1 MGNAKFCN
9 CNSVDNNLQDFY
21 FIFMT
26 TSPKNTQF
34 QTTITDGYTFDCQ
47 SITVGGAVLDGQV
60 VSNTLVKLPL
70 ATMNRH
76 GLIAGATGT
85 GKTKTV
91 QKIIES
97 LSEAGVPSLV
107 LDIKGDVSGISKAGQ
122 TDNPKVIDRSKLLG
136 IEWLAKKYPVEF
148 LTISATTGVKL
159 RATVTEFGPNLFSKM
174 LDLNDT
180 QESAIAMIFKYC
192 DDQGLALLDLADLK
206 AVLQY
211 LLSDNG
217 KDQITLEYG
226 NVSPATTSTILR
238 KVVELESTGGNL
250 FFGEKSFEVNDLLRS
265 TSEGLGYVNIMRV
278 CDIQGNPKLFAT
290 FMLAILAEI
299 YTTFPEVGDIDKP
312 KLCLFIDEAHLI
324 FDQATSTLLNQIEMT
339 IKLIR
344 SKGVGIY
351 FITQNPMDIP
361 ESVLAQLGL
370 KIQHSLRAFTA
381 NDRKAIKMASE
392 NYPLS
397 DYYKIDE
404 LITNLGIGEALVTA
418 LNLRG
423 NPTPLVHTMII
434 PPSSLM
440 GTITEQELNE
450 QVNQSQLA
458 AKYNQVT
465 DRESA
470 LEILKARMQRALN
483 NQPSAS
489 IAQSTEPTLSQNP
502 SKAKSEPSMIES
514 LASNSIFKSVGRLV
528 ATELTRTVL
537 GALGLRG
544 KRR

>member
-1 MGNAKFCN
+1 MSTNP
-9 CNSVDNNLQDFY
+9 Q
-21 FIFMT
+21 T
-26 TSPKNTQF
+26 TQF
-34 QTTITDGYTFDCQ
+34 QTSINDGYTFDCQ
-47 SITVGGAVLDGQV
+47 SITIGGAVLKGQV
-60 VSNTLVKLPL
+60 VPNTLVKLPL

-107 LDIKGDVSGISKAGQ
+107 LDIKGAVSGISKAGDTNNQ
-122 TDNPKVIDRSKLLG
+122 KVIDRSKLLG
-136 IEWLAKKYPVEF
+136 MEWIAKKYPVEF
-148 LTISATTGVKL
+148 LTISATNGVKL

-174 LDLNDT
+174 LDLNET

-192 DDQGLALLDLADLK
+192 DDQALALLDLADLK

-211 LLSDNG
+211 LLSDKG

-265 TSEGLGYVNIMRV
+265 TSDGLGYVNIMRV

-299 YTTFPEVGDIDKP
+299 YTSFPEVGDIDKP

-324 FDQATSTLLNQIEMT
+324 FDQATPTLLNQIEMT

-351 FITQNPMDIP
+351 FITQNPMDVP

-381 NDRKAIKMASE
+381 NDRKAIKMAGE

-440 GTITEQELNE
+440 STITEQELSE

-470 LEILKARMQRALN
+470 LEILKTRMQ
-483 NQPSAS
+483 SAVVQKTEQEN
-489 IAQSTEPTLSQNP
+489 AKSTEPTLTQNP
-502 SKAKSEPSMIES
+502 SKAKEEPSMIES

-544 KRR
+544 RRR

>member
-1 MGNAKFCN
+1 MS
-9 CNSVDNNLQDFY
+9 NSVDNNLQDFY

-26 TSPKNTQF
+26 TSPKTTQF
-34 QTTITDGYTFDCQ
+34 QTSINDGYTFDCQ
-47 SITVGGAVLDGQV
+47 SITIGGAVLDAQV
-60 VSNTLVKLPL
+60 VPNTLVKLPL
-70 ATMNRH
+70 TTMNRH

-107 LDIKGDVSGISKAGQ
+107 LDIKGDVSGISKAGDTSNQ
-122 TDNPKVIDRSKLLG
+122 KVIDRSKLLG

-148 LTISATTGVKL
+148 LTISATNGVKL

-174 LDLNDT
+174 LDLNET

-192 DDQGLALLDLADLK
+192 DDQALALLDLADLK

-265 TSEGLGYVNIMRV
+265 TSQGLGYVNIMRV

-324 FDQATSTLLNQIEMT
+324 FDQATPTLLNQIEMT

-351 FITQNPMDIP
+351 FITQNPMDVP

-440 GTITEQELNE
+440 GTITEQELSE

-470 LEILKARMQRALN
+470 LEILKARMQQAVSNPVN
-483 NQPSAS
+483 NTQVEP
-489 IAQSTEPTLSQNP
+489 TEPTLTKNP
-502 SKAKSEPSMIES
+502 SKAKEEPSMIES